1 MNAWFEGEKQNLFMN
16 NLELKRF
23 FFKKEHKL
31 KTKDLE
37 GFLYLRN

>member
-23 FFKKEHKL
+23 FFKKEDKL